1 MSVKKK
7 LKLKDDSIRVHS
19 AADLLEADRLLSAI
33 GHPVFG
39 DANKRAKYAE
49 KKDVDGHLMEDGDG
63 WRIQSHYIGFGTEI
77 DVLEV
82 KIAKYRAKQETLF
95 TEIEIAALKDLV
107 EEKIEIREGRI
118 VEMSL
123 EIAKQA
129 ALMTGSPDNA
139 KEHNAKIY
147 VLSNSIREHVSV
159 IEELRNELKMKEPA

>member
-19 AADLLEADRLLSAI
+19 AADLMEADRLLSAI
-33 GHPVFG
+33 GRPVFG
-39 DANKRAKYAE
+39 DAKKRAKYAE

-82 KIAKYRAKQETLF
+82 KIAKYRAKQE
-95 TEIEIAALKDLV
+95 IEIAALKDLV

-118 VEMSL
+118 VEISL
-123 EIAKQA
+123 EIAKQS
-129 ALMTGSPDNA
+129 ALMAEAPDNA
-139 KEHNAKIY
+139 KEHNLKIN
-147 VLSNSIREHVSV
+147 VLSDSIREHVSV